1 MSGIEPPAPSPT
13 ETARRPRRSDRPMDD
28 DPLDLDARSATAR
41 GGMVTSPYAPAAAA
55 GAEVLA
61 RGGNAIEAAIAT
73 GAVLAVAYPHFC
85 GLGGD
90 AVWVVADRQGRR
102 RVFSAIGRATGAAI
116 ADGPIPIRG
125 GGSAITGAALV
136 AGWAYALDW
145 SARHWGGR
153 ERLADLLA
161 PAIERAEAGVPL
173 TASQAFWRDFRAG
186 ETQDWPGFDAQFGA
200 PLRVGAPFRQPRL
213 AATLRTIARDGPRAF
228 YEGELAERIVA
239 GLAAAGSPLRLA
251 DLAAT
256 EVRETEPLRL
266 PYRGL
271 ELLAPPPPT
280 QGVTTLG
287 ILGILSRFAM
297 RELDESGAD
306 FFHLCVEAVKAAFD
320 DRRGLADPDFVDAVA
335 EDLLDP
341 DRLAAH
347 AAAIDP
353 GRARPWGDPFRTG
366 DTVFLAA
373 ADAAGGAVSVLQSLY
388 FDWGSGVV
396 AGDTGVL
403 WQNRGAAFGRAPDDP
418 NRFEPGKRPF
428 YTLNPGM
435 ALAEGRP
442 RLLYGTQGA
451 DGQPQTLAVLLSR
464 LIDHDLEPL
473 EALRRPRFLLGRT
486 FSDGRDTLKIE
497 ADVGG
502 DVLAELRRRGHDLSP
517 LPAASPLAGQAGVI
531 RIDADGVMTGAHDP
545 RSDGRA
551 IGVEIP
557 KEKR

>member
-1 MSGIEPPAPSPT
+1 
-13 ETARRPRRSDRPMDD
+13 
-28 DPLDLDARSATAR
+28 
-41 GGMVTSPYAPAAAA
+41 MVTSPHDLASAA
-55 GAEVLA
+55 GAAVLA

-90 AVWVVADRQGRR
+90 AVWIVADREGRR
-102 RVFSAIGRATGAAI
+102 RVFSAIGQGARGPI

-136 AGWAYALDW
+136 AGWRHALDW
-145 SARHWGGR
+145 SARNWGGR

-161 PAIERAEAGVPL
+161 PAIEWAEAGLPL
-173 TASQAFWRDFRAG
+173 TASQAFWRDFRAD
-186 ETQDWPGFDAQFGA
+186 ETKDWPGFAELFGA
-200 PLRVGAPFRQPRL
+200 PVPVGATFRQPQL
-213 AATLRTIARDGPRAF
+213 AETLRTIARDGPQAF
-228 YEGELAERIVA
+228 YEGDLARRIVA
-239 GLAAAGSPLRLA
+239 GLAAAGSPLRLD

-256 EVRETEPLRL
+256 RVRESEPLRL
-266 PYRGL
+266 AYRGL
-271 ELLAPPPPT
+271 DLLAPPPPT

-287 ILGILSRFAM
+287 ILGILAHFPMDAVA
-297 RELDESGAD
+297 EGGAD
-306 FFHLCVEAVKAAFD
+306 FFHLCVEAVKGAFD
-320 DRRGLADPDFVDAVA
+320 DRRGLADPDFVDVA
-335 EDLLDP
+335 EDRLDP
-341 DRLAAH
+341 SRLAAH
-347 AAAIDP
+347 AAEIDA
-353 GRARPWGDPFRTG
+353 GRARPWGEPFRTG

-373 ADAAGGAVSVLQSLY
+373 ADAAGGAASVLQSLY

-428 YTLNPGM
+428 YTLNPGL

-442 RLLYGTQGA
+442 HLLYGTQGA
-451 DGQPQTLAVLLSR
+451 DGQPQTLSVLLSR
-464 LIDHDLEPL
+464 LIDHGLDPF
-473 EALRRPRFLLGRT
+473 EALRRPRFLLGKT

-497 ADVGG
+497 ADAGD
-502 DVLAELRRRGHDLSP
+502 DVLAELTRRGHALSP

-551 IGVEIP
+551 IGVERR
-557 KEKR
+557 KETA

>member
-1 MSGIEPPAPSPT
+1 MREAIDPG
-13 ETARRPRRSDRPMDD
+13 RRS
-28 DPLDLDARSATAR
+28 ARAR
-41 GGMVTSPYAPAAAA
+41 GGMVTSPHDLASRA
-55 GAEVLA
+55 GADVLA

-73 GAVLAVAYPHFC
+73 GAVLAVVYPHFC

-90 AVWVVADRQGRR
+90 AVWIVGDRDGRR
-102 RVFSAIGRATGAAI
+102 RVFSAIGSATTAPI
-116 ADGPIPIRG
+116 ADGPIPLRG
-125 GGSAITGAALV
+125 GGAAITGAALV
-136 AGWAYALDW
+136 AGWAHALDW

-161 PAIERAEAGVPL
+161 PAIELAETGFPL
-173 TASQAFWRDFRAG
+173 TTSQVFWRDFRAG
-186 ETQDWPGFDAQFGA
+186 ETKDWPGFDALFGA
-200 PLRVGAPFRQPRL
+200 PLPVGAPFRQPDL
-213 AATLRTIARDGPRAF
+213 AETLRTIARDGAEAF
-228 YEGELAERIVA
+228 HRGALAERIVA
-239 GLAAAGSPLRLA
+239 GLAAAGSPLGLD

-256 EVRETEPLRL
+256 RVRETDPLSIA
-266 PYRGL
+266 YRGL

-287 ILGILSRFAM
+287 ILGILSHFPMGEIA
-297 RELDESGAD
+297 EGSAD

-320 DRRGLADPDFVDAVA
+320 DRRGLADPDFAAVSPDA
-335 EDLLDP
+335 LLDP
-341 DRLAAH
+341 GRLAAH

-373 ADAAGGAVSVLQSLY
+373 ADAAGGAVSVLESLY

-396 AGDTGVL
+396 AGDTGIL

-435 ALAEGRP
+435 AFADGAP

-464 LIDHDLEPL
+464 LIDHGLDPL
-473 EALRRPRFLLGRT
+473 DALRRPRFLLGKT

-497 ADVGG
+497 ADAGD
-502 DVLAELRRRGHDLSP
+502 DVLAELRLRGHALST
-517 LPAASPLAGQAGVI
+517 LPVASPLAGQAGVI

-551 IGVEIP
+551 IGVGDRED
-557 KEKR
+557 EA